1 MPFVCFR
8 VSTAPPTTSDLRD
21 AFYRVVRPF
30 LSMEVPSDEAVA
42 ATFRALKLP
51 PRPFHAFQE
60 NVGRESAIT
69 RAGGSPWLQGTIDA
83 VLAGRWFKLPGQN
96 TVVATSRGTRPGDN
110 LADILFSF
118 VFADVLAA
126 IREVLEVEARQH
138 GVPWKPEMR
147 GNVGLVDPSG
157 PEKFLSLH
165 EATWMDDLCV
175 VAATHTTSALF
186 DALKQVSGALLD
198 ECLGKGMMPNL
209 KSNKTEVLLHCSG
222 KGAKAARRDLLS
234 DKEPTVATASRYW
247 PEARIKV
254 VPRYRHLG
262 GILHHRAGLGAEARS
277 RAAQAWHAFQK
288 HKKTIFVHA
297 NVYLEDKTV
306 LFGTLVLSTLFHA
319 CGTWGQI
326 DADAF
331 SVLNRAYVNMA
342 RAILSK
348 HFRGDLLHLCEDRV
362 LALLR
367 LPSLSTWIHFHRLSY
382 LASFVVISEPLVW
395 ALAHAERH
403 WLAAVRDSLAWLWRH
418 VDGGRKFPSW
428 EDAWP
433 HWCDDIK
440 CRPRAWKS
448 LIRFG
453 RDSALRAEVLAEGW
467 QQCRGTVVK
476 RAIRAGGFVPA
487 WVDGFGEGSCACGPC
502 QKVFGSLQAWSVH
515 AFKVHGRVKPSRCY
529 VAGEQCPVCLRQY
542 ASNVQ
547 LCLHI

>member
-1 MPFVCFR
+1 MRCC
-8 VSTAPPTTSDLRD
+8 S
-21 AFYRVVRPF
+21 
-30 LSMEVPSDEAVA
+30 
-42 ATFRALKLP
+42 P
-51 PRPFHAFQE
+51 PRP
-60 NVGRESAIT
+60 
-69 RAGGSPWLQGTIDA
+69 
-83 VLAGRWFKLPGQN
+83 
-96 TVVATSRGTRPGDN
+96 
-110 LADILFSF
+110 
-118 VFADVLAA
+118 
-126 IREVLEVEARQH
+126 
-138 GVPWKPEMR
+138 
-147 GNVGLVDPSG
+147 
-157 PEKFLSLH
+157 
-165 EATWMDDLCV
+165 
-175 VAATHTTSALF
+175 LF
-186 DALKQVSGALLD
+186 DALKRVSGVLLD

-234 DKEPTVATASRYW
+234 DKEPTVTTASRYW

-403 WLAAVRDSLAWLWRH
+403 WLAAVRDSLAWLWGH
-418 VDGGRKFPSW
+418 VDGGRKFSSW
-428 EDAWP
+428 EAAWP
-433 HWCDDIK
+433 EWCDDIRR
-440 CRPRAWKS
+440 RPRAWKS

-467 QQCRGTVVK
+467 QQCRAQSSNGPFVRVVLCQPGLT
-476 RAIRAGGFVPA
+476 ALGGFVCDPQP
-487 WVDGFGEGSCACGPC
+487 GRGSKHALLQSEFLGATKQGCGPFPEPLT
-502 QKVFGSLQAWSVH
+502 VPGSSAVEDLTGHSIWTALGVLLQP
-515 AFKVHGRVKPSRCY
+515 RLCEL
-529 VAGEQCPVCLRQY
+529 GEQQCSKVTAWPFALPVRVLTGSKGLPTFGLG
-542 ASNVQ
+542 ASKA
-547 LCLHI
+547 LT